1 MIRKAKRSLKINLTL
16 KTCELFRKINLKKQ
30 RHIFNNKIV
39 IVKLN
44 IRLLLYSQPSIAIA
58 IWKED
63 DVLNIHID
71 SVENIK
77 TNKLYVKTY
86 LLPHKRPKR
95 KPKKMLSRK
104 DNRFNISI
112 NVSSYKLPT
121 AVVNNF
127 HMN

>member
-1 MIRKAKRSLKINLTL
+1 MKQIGNMIN
-16 KTCELFRKINLKKQ
+16 FP
-30 RHIFNNKIV
+30 V
-39 IVKLN
+39 
-44 IRLLLYSQPSIAIA
+44 
-58 IWKED
+58 
-63 DVLNIHID
+63 

-112 NVSSYKLPT
+112 NVST
-121 AVVNNF
+121 NCIVVNNF